1 MVISPVADRRR
12 SDGVV
17 LQMRQIGRMTLASL
31 LVVTSVSLTRTDARQ
46 PPADEG
52 WRQFRGNPQLTGVA
66 PSTLPATLK
75 VLWTYDAGD
84 SIESSAAI
92 ADGSVYVG
100 AQGGALHSLSLQDG
114 SLRWKYAVKDG
125 IGESSPAVHDGLV
138 YVGDLAGTVH
148 AVGAGDGKAAWT
160 FATKGEIKASPVV
173 SDGKVLIGSYDG
185 QFYGLDAKSGKQVW
199 TVVTEGP
206 VHATAAIANGVAY
219 ITGCDEMLRAIRVSD
234 GKELFTMSSGAYTG
248 ASPALV
254 GEAAYYGTFNNDV
267 LKADLKARKLVWR
280 YTHPQRQFPFY
291 SSAAVANGTVV
302 LGGRD
307 KMVHALD
314 AATGKARWTFATN
327 ARVESSAVV
336 AGGRVYIGSND
347 GRLYVFDLA
356 KGSKLFEFNAG
367 GPLSASPAVSGGRLV
382 IGSQDGTLYC
392 LG

>member
-1 MVISPVADRRR
+1 MAKRIKR
-12 SDGVV
+12 
-17 LQMRQIGRMTLASL
+17 TSL
-31 LVVTSVSLTRTDARQ
+31 LLVLALGVEPTHAQQAT
-46 PPADEG
+46 PADA

-66 PSTLPATLK
+66 PSPLPATLK
-75 VLWTYDAGD
+75 VLWTYEAGD

-92 ADGSVYVG
+92 ADGAVYVG
-100 AQGGALHSLSLQDG
+100 AQGGALLALSLQDG

-138 YVGDLAGTVH
+138 YVGDLGGTVH
-148 AVGAGDGKAAWT
+148 AVGARDGKAAWT

-173 SDGKVLIGSYDG
+173 SEGKVLIGSYDG
-185 QFYGLDAKSGKQVW
+185 QFYALDAKTGKQVW
-199 TVVTEGP
+199 TILTEGP
-206 VHATAAIANGVAY
+206 VHATASIASGVTY

-248 ASPALV
+248 ASPALI
-254 GEAAYYGTFNNDV
+254 GDAAYYGTFNNDV

-280 YTHPQRQFPFY
+280 YSHPQRQFPFY
-291 SSAAVANGTVV
+291 SSAAVAAGTVV

-327 ARVESSAVV
+327 ARVESSPVV

-347 GRLYVFDLA
+347 GRLYVLDLA
-356 KGSKLFEFNAG
+356 KGTKLFEFNAG
-367 GPLSASPAVSGGRLV
+367 GPLSASPAVAGGRLV